1 MNKTIL
7 TLALLFTAFFC
18 NAQDTYT
25 LTVEVPNAASDEGM
39 MVIGLYT
46 EAQFMRAAPETDAN
60 VKIKDGKAVAELKN
74 VKPGTY
80 AVMVLHDKNGNNQM
94 DFESNGMPKEAY
106 GMSNNPMSYGP
117 PQFSDAAIEVKED
130 QKIVIRL

>member
-1 MNKTIL
+1 
-7 TLALLFTAFFC
+7 
-18 NAQDTYT
+18 
-25 LTVEVPNAASDEGM
+25 
-39 MVIGLYT
+39 
-46 EAQFMRAAPETDAN
+46 
-60 VKIKDGKAVAELKN
+60 
-74 VKPGTY
+74 
-80 AVMVLHDKNGNNQM
+80 MVLHDKNGNNQM